1 MLCLSLHITTLIMRH
16 LSVVIITF
24 NEERNIGRCLDSVKE
39 IADDIVV
46 IDSGSTDQTKEI
58 CLRNQA
64 RFISHPWQGFV
75 ETKNFANAQ
84 AKYPFILSLDADEA
98 LSDKLIESIKAA
110 KSQKTEPTCSMNRL
124 TNYCGKWI
132 RHCGWYPDRKIRLF
146 NRDKA
151 RWTGMV
157 IHETLSVDPD
167 IKIQHLEGDL
177 LHYSYYSIAGH
188 VAQAN
193 RFTDL
198 TAEEAFRKGKKST
211 LLHILIKPVVKF
223 IRDYIFKLGF
233 LDGYYGFIVC
243 YISAQATFLKY
254 AKIRQLAGSAN

>member
-110 KSQKTEPTCSMNRL
+110 KSQKQSP
-124 TNYCGKWI
+124 
-132 RHCGWYPDRKIRLF
+132 H
-146 NRDKA
+146 A
-151 RWTGMV
+151 V
-157 IHETLSVDPD
+157 
-167 IKIQHLEGDL
+167 
-177 LHYSYYSIAGH
+177 
-188 VAQAN
+188 
-193 RFTDL
+193 
-198 TAEEAFRKGKKST
+198 
-211 LLHILIKPVVKF
+211 
-223 IRDYIFKLGF
+223 
-233 LDGYYGFIVC
+233 
-243 YISAQATFLKY
+243 
-254 AKIRQLAGSAN
+254 